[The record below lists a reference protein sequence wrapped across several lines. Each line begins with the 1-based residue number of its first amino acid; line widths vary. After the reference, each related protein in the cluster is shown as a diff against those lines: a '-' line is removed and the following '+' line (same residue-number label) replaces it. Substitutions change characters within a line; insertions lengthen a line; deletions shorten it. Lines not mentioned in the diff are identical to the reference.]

1 MARRLTK
8 SKLLSF
14 RQCPKRLWLEVYSPE
29 LAEVSAEAE
38 QAFAQG
44 DEVASVARSLY
55 GEGPVIEW
63 DPAGEGAI
71 EKTHAAIA
79 GTSACP
85 VYEATFLYDNV
96 LVRTDVL
103 IPLSGGAKVVEVKS
117 STSIKDVHR
126 EDCAIQSWVLQES
139 GLRLQGFYL
148 AHVNNRFVYAGDGQ
162 YQGLLTEVP
171 LNAEVKALAKQ
182 IPRWVK
188 DAKAVLGKKTVPRI
202 PVGAQCNKPY
212 ACPFMRHCWPHE
224 AEYPLSC
231 LPNLPG
237 LSDVLAEEGYHDIRD
252 IPEGRLGTPLHERI
266 RRVTASGEPEL
277 DPEAREFARNLG
289 YPRYYLDF
297 ETISFAVPIWAGVRP
312 YQSLPVQWSCHIER
326 QDGVLDHAEFLD
338 LSGEPPM
345 RAAIEK
351 LIGTLGDR
359 GPVLTYSHYEKRIL
373 QEATVLFPDL
383 MPVIDL
389 IIDRLVDLLPVLRKH
404 YYHRDM
410 KGSWSI
416 KAVLPTIDPTL
427 AYEALDE
434 VRDGTAAQQA
444 YREAIAPMTGS
455 ARRRI
460 LGEQLRKYCALDTQ
474 AMVAVVAFL
483 EGTRNRK

>member
-1 MARRLTK
+1 MGYRLTK

-14 RQCPKRLWLEVYSPE
+14 RQCPKRLWLEVYRPE

-38 QAFAQG
+38 QAFEQG
-44 DEVASVARSLY
+44 DEVAAVARTLY

-63 DPAGEGAI
+63 DPSGVGAV
-71 EKTHAAIA
+71 EKTRAVIA
-79 GTSACP
+79 KTSQRP
-85 VYEATFLYDNV
+85 IYEATFLYEDV
-96 LVRTDVL
+96 LVCTDVL
-103 IPLSGGAKVVEVKS
+103 IPLSGGVKVVELKS
-117 STSIKDVHR
+117 AASIKDVDR
-126 EDCAIQSWVLQES
+126 EDCAIQSWVLLES
-139 GLRLQGFYL
+139 GLHLQGFHL

-162 YQGLLTEVP
+162 YQGLLAEVP
-171 LNAEVKALAKQ
+171 INAEVKALAQ
-182 IPRWVK
+182 QVPRWVEL
-188 DAKAVLGKKTVPRI
+188 AKVVLGKKTVPRI

-212 ACPFMRHCWPHE
+212 ICPFVRHCWPQE

-231 LPNLPG
+231 LPNLRG

-252 IPEGRLGTPLHERI
+252 IPEGRLDTLLQERV

-338 LSGEPPM
+338 LSGEAPM
-345 RAAIEK
+345 RAAIEQ
-351 LIGTLGDR
+351 LIETLSDR

-383 MPVIDL
+383 MPAIDL
-389 IIDRLVDLLPVLRKH
+389 IIDRLVDLLPVLQKH

-416 KAVLPTIDPTL
+416 KAVYRRLIPACPT
-427 AYEALDE
+427 
-434 VRDGTAAQQA
+434 
-444 YREAIAPMTGS
+444 
-455 ARRRI
+455 
-460 LGEQLRKYCALDTQ
+460 K
-474 AMVAVVAFL
+474 
-483 EGTRNRK
+483 K